1 MVFHC
6 KWLTPSGDE
15 SEASL
20 DGRKYV
26 EVELALLPEDVS
38 LKDVDPERIF
48 SGQKFRHET
57 EPGQYFGG
65 NLFWRETIK
74 LGKYFGGNLSW
85 RKFILLGKHFGGN
98 LFLLESILVGIYF
111 GWNLFWLE
119 FILAGKYFGGN
130 LIWRKTIW

>member
-48 SGQKFRHET
+48 AGQKFRHET

-65 NLFWRETIK
+65 NLFWRETIW
-74 LGKYFGGNLSW
+74 LGKYFV
-85 RKFILLGKHFGGN
+85 GK
-98 LFLLESILVGIYF
+98 V
-111 GWNLFWLE
+111 FWQE
-119 FILAGKYFGGN
+119 FILAEIYFAEKAFLQGIIRVGKYFDN
-130 LIWRKTIW
+130 KMFW